1 MLNRA
6 KPSGYCIARL
16 TDFVYSD
23 ELLEFPEEMLTGESI
38 QTVEISLVKDSDD
51 EREDNNVDVE
61 SGKNSEE
68 ERKDD
73 AAK

>member
-1 MLNRA
+1 M
-6 KPSGYCIARL
+6 RL
-16 TDFVYSD
+16 IDFVDSD
-23 ELLEFPEEMLTGESI
+23 ELPEFPVEMLTGESI

-51 EREDNNVDVE
+51 EREDNNVDIE
-61 SGKNSEE
+61 GGKNSEE

>member
-1 MLNRA
+1 MIRR
-6 KPSGYCIARL
+6 SARL

-51 EREDNNVDVE
+51 EREDNNGDVE

>member
-1 MLNRA
+1 MRKRLIRR
-6 KPSGYCIARL
+6 SARL